1 MDMMG
6 ALPPRENVNLRVG
19 VVIYPE
25 QDQAMDAVL
34 DELKE
39 RLPAQFILLAD
50 ASGQLVSFVGER
62 ISGDLTALASL
73 IAGDLAAS
81 QEIARLTGHYETFQ
95 LVLREGKAANTFLIE
110 AGKSLV
116 MFVQVA
122 ADVPLG
128 WARLLIRDAGGS
140 IGRIVAS
147 PPKFLPEIDLGE
159 RPLADA
165 VADALD
171 DLWTA

>member
-1 MDMMG
+1 MDTMAG
-6 ALPPRENVNLRVG
+6 LPPRNNINLRVG

-25 QDQAMDAVL
+25 QEQQIDAVMG
-34 DELKE
+34 ELQE

-81 QEIARLTGHYETFQ
+81 QEIARLTAHYEAFQ
-95 LVLREGKAANTFLIE
+95 LVLREGKEANTFLIE

-128 WARLLIRDAGGS
+128 WARIMIRDAGGS

-147 PPKFLPEIDLGE
+147 PPEFMPVIDLGE
-159 RPLADA
+159 RPLSDA
-165 VADALD
+165 VEDALD